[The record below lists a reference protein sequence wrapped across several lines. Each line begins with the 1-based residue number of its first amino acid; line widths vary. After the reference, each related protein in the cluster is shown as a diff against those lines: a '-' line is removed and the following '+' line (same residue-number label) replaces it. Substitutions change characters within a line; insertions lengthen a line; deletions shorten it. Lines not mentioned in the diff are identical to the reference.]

1 MDGTPVSVVNRLLLL
16 GLLMLSWSLP
26 GDASLLSGAAR
37 ETAETE
43 WSRVVESEP
52 ATPWDRAVAWTLA
65 QQRALHRQLAE
76 GLQDLRETPSL
87 WSAAALVLVS
97 FLYGI
102 FHAVGPGH
110 GKAVITTYL
119 LTQRVPVRRGVALSF
134 AAALLQGLSA
144 ILIVSVVLFI
154 AGRAT
159 REALSQASL
168 LEQFSFTLVILLG
181 AWLVFRAVR
190 AIAASSGESGR
201 PTLDRPDPRSDPS
214 VRERA
219 GGSAGETSWSDVAS
233 SKWFGA
239 GAVPV
244 VGVIAAVG
252 VRPCTG
258 AILVLVVAQLMGLW
272 IAGLVAVMAMSVGTA
287 ITVATLAV
295 LAVQARQ
302 LAIRATGGQR
312 PGWRKAGQVIALAG
326 GLAIMAV
333 GSLLLVGSLNAPVMH
348 PLGIRF

>member
-1 MDGTPVSVVNRLLLL
+1 MSALNRFLLL
-16 GLLMLSWSLP
+16 GLLFLSWPLS

-37 ETAETE
+37 ETSETD
-43 WSRVVESEP
+43 WPQVVETEP

-144 ILIVSVVLFI
+144 ILIVSVVLFL

-181 AWLVFRAVR
+181 AWLTFRALR
-190 AIAASSGESGR
+190 AIAASRGQPGQPMPGR
-201 PTLDRPDPRSDPS
+201 RSDPS
-214 VRERA
+214 VCERA
-219 GGSAGETSWSDVAS
+219 GAGGPERKAS
-233 SKWFGA
+233 SSDIASAKWNAANA

-295 LAVQARQ
+295 LAVQTRQ
-302 LAIRATGGQR
+302 LAMWATGASR
-312 PGWRKAGQVIALAG
+312 PGWQRAGQVVALAG

-333 GSLLLVGSLNAPVMH
+333 GSLLLVGSLNAPVTH